1 MKNTLLDHFYSEI
14 SSTFDPINST
24 SFKVQIRLNA
34 EHPIYKGHFEQ
45 VPITPGVCQTQIIKE
60 ILMEKFQVDLQ
71 LTESDSLKFLA
82 MNNPQIDPELTIDFN
97 VKKTESSFEV
107 NAVIS
112 HEKTVFTKFKGKF
125 NLV

>member
-1 MKNTLLDHFYSEI
+1 MKNTLLSHFYSEI
-14 SSTFDPINST
+14 SSTFDPSNS
-24 SFKVQIRLNA
+24 SLFKVQIRLNA

-71 LTESDSLKFLA
+71 LRESDSIKFLA
-82 MNNPQIDPELTIDFN
+82 MINPQINPELSIDFTI
-97 VKKTESSFEV
+97 KKTESEFEA

-125 NLV
+125 SLA